1 MSGDGPQDYLKTLGK
16 HMGVGLVV
24 CVIPNTR
31 LDRYVA
37 VKRHV
42 CMVMAVPSQVC
53 SEAEGKHGKETKLGN
68 IKGMEGKG

>member
-1 MSGDGPQDYLKTLGK
+1 
-16 HMGVGLVV
+16 MGVGLVV
-24 CVIPNTR
+24 CVIPNSR

-53 SEAEGKHGKETKLGN
+53 CEATGEKGKEEERSGN
-68 IKGMEGKG
+68 IKGMGDKGWCYFVSVLLGFSLNS